1 MSDYKQLWEN
11 ALHTICQSLTEM
23 GKGEDYEKWFKPL
36 LFESFDKKEERLI
49 ISVPTAA
56 YSEYIEK
63 NYLQL
68 MGRTLIP
75 LFGKRLRMG
84 YRITVDR
91 ENNQSVLQD
100 QGQEMVN
107 ARKAGVQKPSPLPD
121 VDPQLDMNLNFRN
134 YIEGESNKLS
144 RSVGLSVAEHPKT
157 TKFNPMFVY
166 GASGVGKTH
175 LINAIG
181 VRAKE
186 LYPNLRVLYVSAR
199 IFQQQYTTAVQ
210 QNTVNDFIAFYQTLD
225 MLIVD
230 DIQEW
235 ATVAATQ
242 NTFFHIFDFLF
253 RHQKRII
260 LVSDRSPAQLR
271 GMHERLITRFACGVT
286 IEIERPNTQLCADI
300 LRSKIRRDGLSGVIP
315 EDVVLYIAETVKGSV
330 RDLEGVIN
338 SLMVYSIVDNADI
351 DLKLAEKIVRRL
363 INISDEP
370 ITLDIIVDIVCE
382 HMNVT
387 QQDINSKSR
396 KKDIVL
402 ARQIVMYLAQNKTS
416 IPATRIGRLIGGRDH
431 STVIHSCRKIEKAL
445 EKDKDLKTLI
455 NTITKALNQTK

>member
-230 DIQEW
+230 DI
-235 ATVAATQ
+235 
-242 NTFFHIFDFLF
+242 
-253 RHQKRII
+253 
-260 LVSDRSPAQLR
+260 
-271 GMHERLITRFACGVT
+271 
-286 IEIERPNTQLCADI
+286 
-300 LRSKIRRDGLSGVIP
+300 
-315 EDVVLYIAETVKGSV
+315 
-330 RDLEGVIN
+330 
-338 SLMVYSIVDNADI
+338 
-351 DLKLAEKIVRRL
+351 
-363 INISDEP
+363 
-370 ITLDIIVDIVCE
+370 
-382 HMNVT
+382 
-387 QQDINSKSR
+387 
-396 KKDIVL
+396 
-402 ARQIVMYLAQNKTS
+402 
-416 IPATRIGRLIGGRDH
+416 
-431 STVIHSCRKIEKAL
+431 
-445 EKDKDLKTLI
+445 
-455 NTITKALNQTK
+455 

>member
-1 MSDYKQLWEN
+1 MTDYRNLWDR
-11 ALHTICQSLTEM
+11 ALANIRQSLTDM
-23 GKGEDYEKWFKPL
+23 AKGEEYEKWFQPL
-36 LFESFDKKEERLI
+36 KFESFDKQEERLI
-49 ISVPTAA
+49 IAVPSAA
-56 YSEYIEK
+56 YSEYIEN
-63 NYLQL
+63 NYLRL
-68 MGRTLIP
+68 MGSALIP
-75 LFGKRLRMG
+75 LFGKKLRMG
-84 YRITVDR
+84 YHITVDQQ
-91 ENNQSVLQD
+91 NNQSVIQE
-100 QGQEMVN
+100 QGQEMVTARRN
-107 ARKAGVQKPSPLPD
+107 AQQKTPQLPE
-121 VDPQLDMNLNFRN
+121 VDPQLDMTLNFRN

-144 RSVGLSVAEHPKT
+144 RSVGLHIAEHPKS

-210 QNTVNDFIAFYQTLD
+210 QNSVNDFIAFYQTLD

-235 ATVAATQ
+235 AAVASTQ

-253 RHQKRII
+253 RHAKRIL

-286 IEIERPNTQLCADI
+286 IEIEKPNTQLCADI
-300 LRSKIRRDGLSGVIP
+300 LRSKIRRDGLGTAIP
-315 EDVVLYIAETVKGSV
+315 EDVIQYVAQTVRGSV

-338 SLMVYSIVDNADI
+338 SLMVYSIVDSADI

-370 ITLDIIVDIVCE
+370 VTLDYIVDTVCE
-382 HMNVT
+382 YTNVT
-387 QQDINSKSR
+387 HQDINGKSR

-402 ARQIVMYLAQNKTS
+402 ARQTVMYLAQKMTNL
-416 IPATRIGRLIGGRDH
+416 PATRIGRLIGGRDH
-431 STVIHSCRKIEKAL
+431 STVIHSCKKMEKAL
-445 EKDKDLKTLI
+445 QKDEELRQLV
-455 NTITKALNQTK
+455 NTIKKSLEQPK